1 MTGRRDPASARRAT
15 GATGATGATDAAA
28 SNHFAAEWR
37 VRDPAAAAL
46 LIDTRRNRWL
56 RPFLARSCGLS
67 EAARQLGV
75 GRSGVAY
82 WVRQLSAAGLLRP
95 TVDARGRPAWR
106 STADRLVVALADAP
120 QDSDAAILAAQL
132 DPAYAVIKQA
142 LLHAAHRHPSPWQF
156 VLERQGEQVHQRLTP
171 LRGTLREARIVNQR
185 ALLHLSDEDARSL
198 REELMA
204 LHERYAAR
212 SVEGH
217 GRRQVLTWLC
227 AVDDPEQRGR
237 RGASR

>member
-1 MTGRRDPASARRAT
+1 MASQPDPAT
-15 GATGATGATDAAA
+15 AAA
-28 SNHFAAEWR
+28 QAAAPFEPELR
-37 VRDPAAAAL
+37 VRDATAAAL

-56 RPFLARSCGLS
+56 HPFLARPCGLS

-95 TVDARGRPAWR
+95 TVDAHGRPAWR

-132 DPAYAVIKQA
+132 DPAYAAIKRA
-142 LLHAAHRHPSPWQF
+142 LLHAAQRHPSPWQF
-156 VLERQGEQVHQRLTP
+156 VLERQGEHVHQRLAP
-171 LRGTLREARIVNQR
+171 VRGTLGKARIVNQR
-185 ALLHLSDEDARSL
+185 ALLHLGDEDAEAL
-198 REELMA
+198 RKEMMA

-212 SVEGH
+212 SVEGK
-217 GRRQVLTWLC
+217 GRRRVLTWLC
-227 AVDDPEQRGR
+227 AVDDPVQRQR
-237 RGASR
+237 RQPQAQHGECDQRRATR